1 MMDSDADLASRETA
15 APLRDGGSE
24 RVSLRSPQDALQPER
39 LLPPPAARKR
49 RPGLLAA
56 MSGFL
61 TFLLVGFFVAGFAL
75 ISVHRRIREPGPLP
89 ADKVVYIAPGTD
101 VPDILS
107 LLETNGVISN
117 PLLMSTALFVE
128 GTRSKLRAGE
138 YLFKQSA
145 SLQDVMDT
153 MVSGRQVLHS
163 FTVPEGL
170 TSEQIVN
177 RLRDNE
183 VLSGD
188 VREMPKEG
196 TLLPDTY
203 KVGRSDTRSAVIR
216 KMQEDQRKL
225 VEQVWARR
233 SPDLPIK
240 TPYELVT
247 LASIVER
254 ETGKADER
262 PRVASVFINRLNK
275 RMRLQSD
282 PTIVYGLVQGRG
294 TLGRGILRSELDKWT
309 PYNTYQI
316 DGLPPGPIANPGRAA
331 LEAVANPSR
340 TQDLYFVAD
349 GTGGHVFAASLDEH
363 QRNVVRWR
371 QIERDA
377 KDRGAAAAGDVDKAP
392 APNMT
397 LQPGAPNVPGAPA
410 IRPGPRGDIP
420 AGMEFGALMP
430 PPGDNALPDIAPRL
444 LPVAPPTNRLAGM
457 LDDPAAKR
465 SIANIVEARSRTRTR
480 APEANAIASVAPM
493 LPEPRAA
500 MALAYGPDVDSL
512 GLQVRGVTNTGNMLD
527 GPVGESGDAIDMA
540 MYPVSAQRRA
550 EQRASAAKFGL
561 PPESDSLPPQ
571 LVEEPQSVA
580 VPMAGLRQPRAFDA
594 SEGTALD
601 PLKNKGWD
609 LNHAQVIP
617 AMTLR

>member
-1 MMDSDADLASRETA
+1 MTDTDSDLTGVRSARESGDRRA
-15 APLRDGGSE
+15 LM
-24 RVSLRSPQDALQPER
+24 SPQDALQPE
-39 LLPPPAARKR
+39 LVPPPPLARKR
-49 RPGLLAA
+49 RPGVLAA
-56 MSGFL
+56 LSGFL
-61 TFLLVGFFVAGFAL
+61 TFLLVGLFFAGFGMVS
-75 ISVHRRIREPGPLP
+75 IHRRIRDPGPLP

-101 VPDILS
+101 VPDIIS
-107 LLETNGVISN
+107 LLETSGVISN

-153 MVSGRQVLHS
+153 MVSGRQVLHA

-177 RLRDNE
+177 RLRDND

-203 KVGRSDTRSAVIR
+203 KVARSDTRSAVVR

-240 TPYELVT
+240 TPFELVT

-262 PRVASVFINRLNK
+262 PRVAGVFINRLNK

-340 TQDLYFVAD
+340 TADLYFVAD
-349 GTGGHVFAASLDEH
+349 GTGGHVFAASLEEH

-371 QIERDA
+371 QVEREA
-377 KDRGAAAAGDVDKAP
+377 KERGAAAAADVDRAP
-392 APNMT
+392 APNMA
-397 LQPGAPNVPGAPA
+397 LPSGAPSVPGAPTP
-410 IRPGPRGDIP
+410 RPGPRGDISP
-420 AGMEFGALMP
+420 GTEFGALVQP
-430 PPGDNALPDIAPRL
+430 TINSALPDTAPHL
-444 LPVAPPTNRLAGM
+444 LPVAPPDNRLAGI
-457 LDDPAAKR
+457 LNDPSRKR
-465 SIANIVEARSRTRTR
+465 SITGIVEDRARTRTR
-480 APEANAIASVAPM
+480 ANEPNAIVAVAPM
-493 LPEPRAA
+493 RPEPRAPVT
-500 MALAYGPDVDSL
+500 LAYGPDVDAL
-512 GLQVRGVTNTGNMLD
+512 GLQIRGVSTGPSLLD
-527 GPVGESGDAIDMA
+527 GPVGESGGVDMA
-540 MYPVSAQRRA
+540 TYPVSAERRA
-550 EQRASAAKFGL
+550 EQRASAVKLGL
-561 PPESDSLPPQ
+561 TPESDQLPLQPPAELPP
-571 LVEEPQSVA
+571 VTAYAPA
-580 VPMAGLRQPRAFDA
+580 LRQSRAFDA
-594 SEGTALD
+594 SEGTAID
-601 PLKNKGWD
+601 PLRNRSWD
-609 LNHAQVIP
+609 LNHAQIVP
-617 AMTLR
+617 ATATMR